1 VTRFKLSG
9 LKLTGYFPGVIGKI
23 TQEHAIYYYENWGF
37 DISFETQVGIE
48 LSEFLTRFQENRD
61 GFWVATLEGKFAGAI
76 AIDRNQESNEE
87 ARLRWFIVTPGFQ
100 GKGIGKALLRKSIEF
115 CKKAGY
121 KRVYLWTFK
130 GLEPARYLYEREG
143 FTLRESHEVKQWGQE
158 IIEQMFELYL

>member
-1 VTRFKLSG
+1 MTRFELSD

-48 LSEFLTRFQENRD
+48 LSGFLRGFQENRD
-61 GFWVATLEGKFAGAI
+61 GFWVATLAGKFAGAI
-76 AIDRNQESNEE
+76 AIDGNQENNEE
-87 ARLRWFIVTPGFQ
+87 ARLRWLIVTPEFQ

-115 CKKAGY
+115 CKEASY
-121 KRVYLWTFK
+121 KRIYLWTFK
-130 GLEPARYLYEREG
+130 GLEPARYLYESEG
-143 FTLRESHEVKQWGQE
+143 FKLCEAHEVKQWGQE